1 MVGAVW
7 YSVRMNTQKTTSR
20 NLPPAALAMFVEWG
34 KMGGTKPGPAASE
47 SMRKAWV
54 TRRRHNREAK
64 AAAARG
70 VQRDLPGIGGTDA
83 G

>member
-1 MVGAVW
+1 VGAVC
-7 YSVRMNTQKTTSR
+7 YTCPMNTQKTASKK
-20 NLPPAALAMFVEWG
+20 LPPAVRAMFVAWG

-47 SMRKAWV
+47 AQRKAWV

-83 G
+83 R